1 VFRIGHLGDMNEP
14 MILGAL
20 AGIEAAMTVQKIP
33 FGTDGVAA
41 AVAYLAAQN

>member
-1 VFRIGHLGDMNEP
+1 MNEP

-41 AVAYLAAQN
+41 AVAYLAAQT

>member
-1 VFRIGHLGDMNEP
+1 

-41 AVAYLAAQN
+41 AVAYLAAST